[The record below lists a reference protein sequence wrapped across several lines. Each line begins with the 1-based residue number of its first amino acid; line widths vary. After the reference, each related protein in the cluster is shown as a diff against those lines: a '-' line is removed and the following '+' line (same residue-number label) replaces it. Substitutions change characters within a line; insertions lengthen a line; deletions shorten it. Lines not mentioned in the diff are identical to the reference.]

1 MRTVRTVL
9 ASFGTAT
16 SGTATSGTASFG
28 LMAALFVGALAS
40 VATFA
45 PSAAHAQPRSE
56 VTRGEVLVVLAKEA
70 PGTIAPEL
78 AQITALRRPPFDSF
92 RSMEVLERSD
102 LQLRTGTPHEIVL
115 PNGRKLRVEL
125 QRIGPDGRFRVKVSI
140 QREGEQDYL
149 PLLQVV
155 ASPGDPFF
163 VAGQS
168 HLGGT
173 LVIGIRLGES

>member
-1 MRTVRTVL
+1 MTRL
-9 ASFGTAT
+9 
-16 SGTATSGTASFG
+16 
-28 LMAALFVGALAS
+28 LQ
-40 VATFA
+40 ATFA
-45 PSAAHAQPRSE
+45 ISMMLVAARSAEAQRATP
-56 VTRGEVLVVLAKEA
+56 GEVVVVLAKEA

-78 AQITALRRPPFDSF
+78 AELTALRRPPFDSF
-92 RSMEVLERSD
+92 RSMEVLERRALS
-102 LQLRTGTPHEIVL
+102 LRVGTPAEVVL
-115 PNGRKLRVEL
+115 PNGRKLRIEL

-168 HLGGT
+168 HEGGT
-173 LVIGIRLGES
+173 LVIGIRLGDAA

>member
-1 MRTVRTVL
+1 MTRLLQAAFAISMMLVAARS
-9 ASFGTAT
+9 AEAQRAT
-16 SGTATSGTASFG
+16 
-28 LMAALFVGALAS
+28 
-40 VATFA
+40 
-45 PSAAHAQPRSE
+45 P
-56 VTRGEVLVVLAKEA
+56 GEVVVVLAKEA

-78 AQITALRRPPFDSF
+78 AELTALRRPPFDSF
-92 RSMEVLERSD
+92 RSMEVLERRALS
-102 LQLRTGTPHEIVL
+102 LRVGTPAEVVL
-115 PNGRKLRVEL
+115 PNGRKLRIEL

-168 HLGGT
+168 HQGGT
-173 LVIGIRLGES
+173 LVIGIRLGDAA

>member
-1 MRTVRTVL
+1 MRTVATARI
-9 ASFGTAT
+9 GTARRLGT
-16 SGTATSGTASFG
+16 SLRVAT
-28 LMAALFVGALAS
+28 ALFVGALAVTTS
-40 VATFA
+40 SLATLA
-45 PSAAHAQPRSE
+45 PSTANAQPRGE

-102 LQLRTGTPHEIVL
+102 LQLRTGTPHEIAL

>member
-1 MRTVRTVL
+1 MRTLRTARPAP
-9 ASFGTAT
+9 ASFAT
-16 SGTATSGTASFG
+16 K
-28 LMAALFVGALAS
+28 LFVGMLA
-40 VATFA
+40 VATFSTA
-45 PSAAHAQPRSE
+45 TFVASIVRAQPARGE
-56 VTRGEVLVVLAKEA
+56 VTRGEVFVVLAKEA
-70 PGTIAPEL
+70 PGAIAPEL

>member
-1 MRTVRTVL
+1 MTRL
-9 ASFGTAT
+9 
-16 SGTATSGTASFG
+16 
-28 LMAALFVGALAS
+28 LQAAFAISMML
-40 VATFA
+40 VAA
-45 PSAAHAQPRSE
+45 RSAEAQRP
-56 VTRGEVLVVLAKEA
+56 TPGEVVVVLAKEA

-78 AQITALRRPPFDSF
+78 AELTALRRPPFDSF
-92 RSMEVLERSD
+92 RSMEVLERRGLS
-102 LQLRTGTPHEIVL
+102 LRVGTPAEVVL
-115 PNGRKLRVEL
+115 PNGRKLRIEL

-168 HLGGT
+168 HQGGT
-173 LVIGIRLGES
+173 LVIGIRLGDAA

>member
-1 MRTVRTVL
+1 MTRLLQAAFAISMMLVAARS
-9 ASFGTAT
+9 AEAQRAT
-16 SGTATSGTASFG
+16 
-28 LMAALFVGALAS
+28 
-40 VATFA
+40 
-45 PSAAHAQPRSE
+45 P
-56 VTRGEVLVVLAKEA
+56 GEVVVVLAKEA

-78 AQITALRRPPFDSF
+78 AELTALRRPPFDSF
-92 RSMEVLERSD
+92 RSMEVLERRALS
-102 LQLRTGTPHEIVL
+102 LRVGTPAEVVL
-115 PNGRKLRVEL
+115 PNGRKLRIEL

-168 HLGGT
+168 HEGGT
-173 LVIGIRLGES
+173 LVIGIRLGDAA